1 MFREKIKKEFRE
13 FLNMNEGL
21 RRLPDNDIDLFIKKN
36 WDGVLTFEFNISAA
50 TQLSKLVDV
59 IYTQDSKY
67 MYINSDIPDN
77 IKIKIDEIIKKFK
90 IKALD

>member
-36 WDGVLTFEFNISAA
+36 WDGVLTFEFSISAA

-90 IKALD
+90 IKTLD